1 MQRKIVKTSVTI
13 RNRDVV
19 DPEAVPVV
27 ELVVEPAVE
36 LVRYELFEKK
46 FVLSLSFIYSKFQF
60 QVLALP
66 RHPAVTVLH

>member
-66 RHPAVTVLH
+66 RHLAVTV